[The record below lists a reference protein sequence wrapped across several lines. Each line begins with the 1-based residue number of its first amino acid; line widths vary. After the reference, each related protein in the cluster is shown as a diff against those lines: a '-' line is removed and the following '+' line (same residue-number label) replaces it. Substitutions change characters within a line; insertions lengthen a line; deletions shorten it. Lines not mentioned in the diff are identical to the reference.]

1 MSQGLLRVPVTGG
14 MSHSMKANSSSAA
27 VQQRELD
34 SQLHDLLG
42 GEEDW
47 DDEEEK
53 EDIEEGGRRVGGDHG
68 SALGAIPASTAQ
80 GRAERLTT
88 RYNSHL

>member
-1 MSQGLLRVPVTGG
+1 MSQGLLRVPVTSG
-14 MSHSMKANSSSAA
+14 MSHSMKGASSSAA
-27 VQQRELD
+27 VQRRELD

-53 EDIEEGGRRVGGDHG
+53 EDSREGGGRVEGDHG
-68 SALGAIPASTAQ
+68 GSSRAMPASTTQ
-80 GRAERLTT
+80 GRAERLAT
-88 RYNSHL
+88 RYIQ